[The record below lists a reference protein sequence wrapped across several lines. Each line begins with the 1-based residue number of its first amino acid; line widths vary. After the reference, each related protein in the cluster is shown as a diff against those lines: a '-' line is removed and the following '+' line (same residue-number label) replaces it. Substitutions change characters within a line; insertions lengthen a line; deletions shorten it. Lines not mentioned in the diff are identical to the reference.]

1 METELNKADRCLSAA
16 RNAVTKLHLA
26 FDPEDYCGD
35 ERMDECAKRALD
47 DMTLVAAELLG
58 LLAAAVLAVNNHRDR
73 AGDRIAGRRTLALRL
88 GSQATCGVYTLLV
101 LGPFL
106 LAPTLHLHGL
116 GPWSWLLPE
125 LALPWALRLAVRFW
139 RTGGT
144 GLNAVLVATVRLE
157 LYFGLL
163 LTLGVVLDHHTPP

>member
-58 LLAAAVLAVNNHRDR
+58 LLAAARDN
-73 AGDRIAGRRTLALRL
+73 
-88 GSQATCGVYTLLV
+88 V
-101 LGPFL
+101 
-106 LAPTLHLHGL
+106 
-116 GPWSWLLPE
+116 LLPKP
-125 LALPWALRLAVRFW
+125 ASGFKWAVVMDEHDGAHPLQQRLDA
-139 RTGGT
+139 
-144 GLNAVLVATVRLE
+144 
-157 LYFGLL
+157 
-163 LTLGVVLDHHTPP
+163 LGVAIADAGYAWTPAMRAAYEGPNPS

>member
-58 LLAAAVLAVNNHRDR
+58 LLAAARDN
-73 AGDRIAGRRTLALRL
+73 
-88 GSQATCGVYTLLV
+88 V
-101 LGPFL
+101 
-106 LAPTLHLHGL
+106 
-116 GPWSWLLPE
+116 LLPKPASGFKWAVVMDE
-125 LALPWALRLAVRFW
+125 HDGAHPLQQRLDALGVAIADAGYAWTPAMRAAYEGPNVGAKR
-139 RTGGT
+139 GGT
-144 GLNAVLVATVRLE
+144 VLRDDSA
-157 LYFGLL
+157 
-163 LTLGVVLDHHTPP
+163 

>member
-58 LLAAAVLAVNNHRDR
+58 LLAAARDN
-73 AGDRIAGRRTLALRL
+73 
-88 GSQATCGVYTLLV
+88 V
-101 LGPFL
+101 
-106 LAPTLHLHGL
+106 
-116 GPWSWLLPE
+116 LLPKP
-125 LALPWALRLAVRFW
+125 ASGFKWAVVMDEHDGAHPLQQRLDA
-139 RTGGT
+139 
-144 GLNAVLVATVRLE
+144 
-157 LYFGLL
+157 
-163 LTLGVVLDHHTPP
+163 LGVAIADAGYAWTPAMRAAYEGPNVRANLRAEGPSS